1 MQLSDDV
8 IARLGY
14 LVLGTRL
21 KRLAEQLQS
30 GVAEML
36 VELGSPLQP
45 GQLPLLVAIDQGD
58 GLTIAQLVQAIG
70 TSQPAVSRTLAALQR
85 EGLVSL
91 EADADDARVRRPVL
105 TASAR
110 HLLDAVR
117 SRLFPAVAG
126 AAEQLCDGLGVL
138 ETLATLEQRNR
149 EQPFAQRIRAADAG

>member
-1 MQLSDDV
+1 MELDQDV
-8 IARLGY
+8 ISRLGF

-30 GVAEML
+30 GVAEMF

-58 GLTIAQLVQAIG
+58 GLTVAQLVQAVG

-85 EGLVSL
+85 GGLVAL
-91 EADADDARVRRPVL
+91 QADRDDARVRRPVL
-105 TASAR
+105 TAQAR
-110 HLLDAVR
+110 QLLDGVR
-117 SRLFPAVAG
+117 ARLFPAVAG
-126 AAEQLCDGLGVL
+126 AAQQLCDGLGVL

-149 EQPFAQRIRAADAG
+149 DQPFAQRIRATMAA